1 MGYYQLDVIS
11 LSVSIESVL
20 LKRFELFHTYQINN
34 IPSKNTFIERY
45 MII

>member
-20 LKRFELFHTYQINN
+20 LKRFELFLKYQINN